1 MNIGVYFYL
10 IGSLFFYFDFMEDNK
25 VNKFHTYIILFLIT
39 LFVIIIDSFMYKIK

>member
-10 IGSLFFYFDFMEDNK
+10 IGSLFFYFDFMQDNK
-25 VNKFHTYIILFLIT
+25 VNKLQTYSILFFIT